1 MESVKTTNR
10 QAQLLR
16 KERFSKIKPYLILAP
31 AILTIIIYKIYP
43 MIWQL
48 VLGFTDRNLIKAKW
62 KFIGIRN
69 YTRLFED
76 MVFTKSLVNTFVYT
90 FFSVIITLGLAL
102 LLAFT
107 LTSSNKI
114 NNFTSTIM
122 FLPHIT
128 AMLSVSIVFLWLMDP
143 QVGIFNY
150 VLRLLGFKG
159 LQWLESSK
167 TSMMSIII
175 VSVFKGLGYYAI
187 VLMSAITAIPK
198 ELYEAAA
205 LDKASRWKTFTSITI
220 PMISPTLFFLLVN
233 MTIGSFKVFDVVNI
247 MTQGGPALSTNV
259 LVQFIYENAFQNF
272 KTGYACAAGNVLL
285 LILGLLTILYFRLLA
300 KRVHY
305 K

>member
-1 MESVKTTNR
+1 MENIKSPNR

-16 KERFSKIKPYLILAP
+16 KERFHKVKPYLILAP
-31 AILTIIIYKIYP
+31 AILTFIIYKIYP
-43 MIWQL
+43 MIWQI

-62 KFIGIRN
+62 KFVGVNN
-69 YTRLFED
+69 YIRLFED

-107 LTSSNKI
+107 LTSNNRI

-150 VLRLLGFKG
+150 ILRLMGFKG

-198 ELYEAAA
+198 ELYEAAS
-205 LDKASRWKTFTSITI
+205 LDNATRWKTFTSITI

-285 LILGLLTILYFRLLA
+285 LILGLLTIVYFRLLA